1 MFSWLALKVLW
12 ASYYLVDRLNQHD
25 VTILTRNTFFAAT
38 PSRVMKDFGWVRASF
53 LQRNRHVQ
61 LHDWDGGDL
70 LDIVGQDWVGWQE
83 DALPN
88 AQVVVHLTGDLLQL
102 TAT

>member
-1 MFSWLALKVLW
+1 MFL
-12 ASYYLVDRLNQHD
+12 R
-25 VTILTRNTFFAAT
+25 
-38 PSRVMKDFGWVRASF
+38 
-53 LQRNRHVQ
+53 
-61 LHDWDGGDL
+61 DWDGLDL
-70 LDIVGQDWVGWQE
+70 LDIVEQDWVGWQE